1 MKTLR
6 LLLSAWLVVAGTCL
20 VFAQDTKSLCDRTD
34 ALLESAN
41 LNEAKNTIETAYKS
55 APKDYEVLWRLARVN
70 VLLGDATQN
79 KGEQEALYNKALQY
93 ANEAVAANGKG
104 MNGYIRRAA
113 ASGKIALFKGV
124 TGVADLVKSARD
136 DANYAIQLNNA
147 TPASLATAHYIL
159 GRTHLRLTETPKIIR
174 MPIGL
179 GWGNIAEA
187 ISNLKKAT
195 ELRQGFVMFHLDY
208 ARALVK
214 DEKWQDAKKELYAIP
229 NMKNQEVGDDVR
241 KQEAAQLLEQ
251 IKGK

>member
-1 MKTLR
+1 MKTIGLF
-6 LLLSAWLVVAGTCL
+6 LCAFLVATSSL
-20 VFAQDTKSLCDRTD
+20 MAQDVKSLCDKTD
-34 ALLESAN
+34 ALLEAAN
-41 LNEAKNTIETAYKS
+41 LNDAKTTIETAYKS
-55 APKDYEVLWRLARVN
+55 NAKDYEVLWRLARVN
-70 VLLGDATQN
+70 VLLGDANQN
-79 KGEQEALYNKALQY
+79 KGEQEALYNKALQF

-179 GWGNIAEA
+179 GWGNIGEA
-187 ISNLKKAT
+187 VSNLKKAVD
-195 ELRQGFVMFHLDY
+195 LRSGFVMFHLDY

-214 DEKWQDAKKELYAIP
+214 EEKWQDAKKELYAIP
-229 NMKNQEVGDDVR
+229 AMKNQEVGDDAR

-251 IKGK
+251 IKSK

>member
-1 MKTLR
+1 MKYIRLWASILV
-6 LLLSAWLVVAGTCL
+6 LLLSGLAVQ
-20 VFAQDTKSLCDRTD
+20 AQDVKSLCDKTD
-34 ALLESAN
+34 AALEAGN
-41 LNEAKNTIETAYKS
+41 LNDARTAIETAFKT

-70 VLLGDATQN
+70 VLLGDANPN
-79 KGEQEALYNKALQY
+79 KNDQEASYNKALQY
-93 ANEAVAANGKG
+93 AQDAVKADGKG

-136 DANYAIQLNNA
+136 DASYAIQLNNT

-179 GWGNIAEA
+179 GWGNIGEA
-187 ISNLKKAT
+187 VSNLKRSV
-195 ELRQGFVMFHLDY
+195 ELRNGFIMFHLDY

-214 DEKWQDAKKELYAIP
+214 EENWQEAKKQLYAIP
-229 NMKNQEVGDDVR
+229 AMKNQEVGDDAR
-241 KQEAAQLLEQ
+241 KQEAAQLVEQ
-251 IKGK
+251 IKNK